1 MMAISRGANLVI
13 DCTFGRSDEVY
24 IAGRGRAVGVV
35 YSVATK
41 DTGGGHMDEK
51 DLRHLI
57 DDVKAGRL
65 TRRAFVQTMIGLG
78 LTAPLASQM
87 LASAGVA
94 HAQGSK
100 LTYKP
105 TKRGGGG
112 ALKTLWWQGAT
123 LLNPHFAVGTK
134 DQDGSRIFYEPL
146 ASWDPDGNLA
156 PVLAAE
162 IPTQQNGGVSKDG
175 KAVTWKLR
183 KGIVWHDGKPFSAD
197 DCLFTWEYCADP
209 ATASVSIATYKDI
222 KVDKLDSHTIKV
234 TFQKPTPFW
243 ADPFVGVRGMIIPK
257 HLFEP
262 FKGAKSREAPTNLKP
277 VGTGPYK
284 FVDFKPGDIV
294 RGELFSGYHM
304 PNRPYFDT
312 IEMKGGGDAVSAAR
326 AVIQTGEFDYA
337 WNMQVEDEILKRME
351 QGGKGRAD
359 IVAGGNIEHIQLN
372 NTDPWKDVDGERSS
386 VKTTHPFLTD
396 PAVRQALN
404 LLVDR
409 AAVQEQIYGRTGIAT
424 ANFLN
429 QPQRFQSKNTKW
441 EFNVDKANQVLEAA
455 GWKKG
460 PDGIRAKDGKK
471 LKVVYQTSINAPRQK
486 NQAIVK
492 QAAAKAGIDMEI
504 KSVTASV
511 YFSSDVANPDT
522 YTHFYTDIQMYTT
535 TMTQPDPELFMNQ
548 FTSWEVASKENKWQG
563 RNITRWRNEEYDK
576 TYRAAESELDPVKR
590 AALFIKM
597 NDLVIQNV
605 VVIPVVFRPRVAAVS
620 SRMRVEQSGWDSD
633 FWNLAN
639 WYREG

>member
-1 MMAISRGANLVI
+1 MEEREL
-13 DCTFGRSDEVY
+13 RSMIEAVR
-24 IAGRGRAVGVV
+24 AGRMGR
-35 YSVATK
+35 
-41 DTGGGHMDEK
+41 
-51 DLRHLI
+51 RH
-57 DDVKAGRL
+57 
-65 TRRAFVQTMIGLG
+65 FVQAMIGFG
-78 LTAPLASQM
+78 FTAPLAAQM

-94 HAQGSK
+94 QAQPK
-100 LTYKP
+100 ATAYKP

-123 LLNPHFAVGTK
+123 LLNPHFATGTK

-156 PVLAAE
+156 PTLAAD
-162 IPTQQNGGVSKDG
+162 IPTVQNGGVAKDG
-175 KAVTWKLR
+175 KSVTWHLK
-183 KGIVWHDGKPFSAD
+183 KGVTWHDGKPFTAD
-197 DCLFTWEYCADP
+197 DCVFTWEFAADP
-209 ATASVSIATYKDI
+209 ATASTNIGTYKDL
-222 KVDKLDSHTIKV
+222 KVEKLDSHTIRV
-234 TFQKPTPFW
+234 VFDKPTPFW
-243 ADPFVGVRGMIIPK
+243 ADPFVGVRGMVIPK
-257 HLFEP
+257 HLFEA

-284 FVDFKPGDIV
+284 FVDFKPGDMV
-294 RGELFSGYHM
+294 RGELNPTYHM
-304 PNRPYFDT
+304 PNRPFFDT

-337 WNMQVEDEILKRME
+337 WNMQVEDEILKRLE
-351 QGGKGRAD
+351 QGGKGHAD

-372 NTDPWKDVDGERSS
+372 NTDPWKEADGERSS
-386 VKTTHPFLTD
+386 IKTRHPFLTD

-429 QPQRFQSKNTKW
+429 QPMRFQSKNTKW
-441 EFNVDKANQVLEAA
+441 EFNIDKANQILDAA

-460 PDGIRAKDGKK
+460 SDGIRAKDGVK
-471 LKVVYQTSINAPRQK
+471 LKMVYQTSINAPRQK

-492 QAAAKAGIDMEI
+492 QAAGKAGIDMEI

-522 YTHFYTDIQMYTT
+522 YAHFYTDIQMYTT
-535 TMTQPDPELFMNQ
+535 TMTQPDAGEFMKQ
-548 FTSWEVASKENKWQG
+548 FASWEVASKENKWQG

-576 TYRAAESELDPVKR
+576 LYRAAETELDPVKR

-597 NDLVIQNV
+597 NDLVIANI

-620 SRMRVEQSGWDSD
+620 NRLRAEQSGWDSD
-633 FWNLAN
+633 FWALQN